1 MIFKIDF
8 EIAYDCVDWDF
19 LDKVMEKKGFG
30 YKWRMWVWG
39 PLKVGSKEVVLS
51 YLQFVDDTMFFCFGQ
66 RTPPLSLI
74 TFWGSLRRCQ
84 GLKLIGTSVRIWVYV
99 IKRS

>member
-1 MIFKIDF
+1 MDVLSRIIYRGVEGSILK
-8 EIAYDCVDWDF
+8 
-19 LDKVMEKKGFG
+19 
-30 YKWRMWVWG
+30 

-51 YLQFVDDTMFFCFGQ
+51 YLQFVDDTMFLCFGQ

-84 GLKLIGTSVRIWVYV
+84 GLKLIGTSVRIWV
-99 IKRS
+99 

>member
-19 LDKVMEKKGFG
+19 LDKVMERKGFG

-39 PLKVGSKEVVLS
+39 CVRNVNYSILINSCSPNGSIKASRGLRKGILYFLS
-51 YLQFVDDTMFFCFGQ
+51 YSFWLWMF
-66 RTPPLSLI
+66 
-74 TFWGSLRRCQ
+74 
-84 GLKLIGTSVRIWVYV
+84 
-99 IKRS
+99 